1 MSLTSI
7 LVHLDN
13 TRSMESRLSLAA
25 GYAAKHGAR
34 LRAVYVDGAG
44 PHDAEE
50 KTAALFREE
59 TARAGIDAEWQDAGS
74 QGVETDPVESLV
86 HQAHTTDLI
95 VIGQTPPDGGSIGI
109 PQDLPERLIL
119 MCGRPVLI
127 VPYTGK
133 FTTFGERVLVG
144 WKDGRE
150 STRALHD
157 AIPILRRSHRVQLL
171 RVLMA
176 RDGGTPAGLPTH
188 LVSFLAGHGIKARP
202 EEILAPDFP
211 LGDLLLNHACEEGSD
226 LLVMGAY
233 GFTPNGR
240 PVLGKTA
247 RHILRHMTLPV
258 LMSH

>member
-7 LVHLDN
+7 LVHLDS

-34 LRAVYVDGAG
+34 LRAVYADGAA
-44 PHDAEE
+44 PPDAGE
-50 KTAALFREE
+50 KSAALFREE
-59 TARAGIDAEWQDAGS
+59 TARAGIDGEWVDAGPHT
-74 QGVETDPVESLV
+74 GDEDTVEALI
-86 HQAHTTDLI
+86 HHAHTTDLV
-95 VIGQTPPDGGSIGI
+95 VIGQTHPDGGSPGL
-109 PQDLPERLIL
+109 PRDLPERLIL
-119 MCGRPVLI
+119 SCGRPVLT

-133 FTTFGERVLVG
+133 FTNFGERVLVG

-150 STRALHD
+150 STRAVHD
-157 AIPILRRSHRVQLL
+157 SLPILRRSHRVQLL

-176 RDGGTPAGLPTH
+176 RDGGTPAGLPLH

-233 GFTPNGR
+233 SMAPNGR

>member
-7 LVHLDN
+7 LVHLDS
-13 TRSMESRLSLAA
+13 TRSAESRLSLAT

-34 LRAVYVDGAG
+34 LLAVYADGAG
-44 PHDAEE
+44 PHDAGE
-50 KTAALFREE
+50 KMAALFREE
-59 TARAGIDAEWQDAGS
+59 TVHAGIDAEWEDTGS
-74 QGVETDPVESLV
+74 QGVEADPVEALSHHAHATDLVIIGQTDPV
-86 HQAHTTDLI
+86 
-95 VIGQTPPDGGSIGI
+95 GGSIGVRH
-109 PQDLPERLIL
+109 DLPERLIL
-119 MCGRPVLI
+119 TCGRPVLI
-127 VPYTGK
+127 VPYAGK
-133 FTTFGERVLVG
+133 FTSCGERVLIG

-157 AIPILRRSHRVQLL
+157 TLPILRKAHRVQLL

-176 RDGGTPAGLPTH
+176 RDGGTPAGLPLH
-188 LVSFLAGHGIKARP
+188 LVSFLAGQGIKARP

-233 GFTPNGR
+233 GQAPNGR

-247 RHILRHMTLPV
+247 RHILMHMTLPV